1 MQGKTIWKIKGDG
14 MITQEQKDRYQ
25 FQQTEAGKRT
35 VQMLEQM
42 KSQYCNDLNISPSQ
56 IRTGKL
62 IPLVNGRTGE
72 IDRFIEE

>member
-1 MQGKTIWKIKGDG
+1 

-42 KSQYCNDLNISPSQ
+42 KSQYCKDLNISPSQ

-62 IPLVNGRTGE
+62 IPLVNDRTGI

>member
-1 MQGKTIWKIKGDG
+1 

-25 FQQTEAGKRT
+25 FQQTEAGKQT

-42 KSQYCNDLNISPSQ
+42 KTQYCKDLNISPSQ

-62 IPLVNGRTGE
+62 IPLVNGRTGI

>member
-1 MQGKTIWKIKGDG
+1 

-25 FQQTEAGKRT
+25 HQQTEAGKRT

-42 KSQYCNDLNISPSQ
+42 KMQYCKNLNISPSK
-56 IRTGKL
+56 IKTGKL

-72 IDRFIEE
+72 IDKFIEE

>member
-1 MQGKTIWKIKGDG
+1 
-14 MITQEQKDRYQ
+14 MITQDQMDRYQ
-25 FQQTEAGKRT
+25 YQQTEAGKRT

-42 KSQYCNDLNISPSQ
+42 KSQYCKDLNIHPRK

>member
-1 MQGKTIWKIKGDG
+1 

-25 FQQTEAGKRT
+25 FQQTEAGKQT

-42 KSQYCNDLNISPSQ
+42 KSQYCKNFKIPPSK
-56 IRTGKL
+56 IKTGKL
-62 IPLVNGRTGE
+62 KPLVNSITGK

>member
-1 MQGKTIWKIKGDG
+1 

-42 KSQYCNDLNISPSQ
+42 KSQYCKDLNISPSQ

-62 IPLVNGRTGE
+62 IPLVNDRTGE

>member
-1 MQGKTIWKIKGDG
+1 
-14 MITQEQKDRYQ
+14 MITQDQMDRYQ
-25 FQQTEAGKRT
+25 YQQTEAGKRT

-42 KSQYCNDLNISPSQ
+42 KTQYCKDLNISPSQ

>member
-1 MQGKTIWKIKGDG
+1 
-14 MITQEQKDRYQ
+14 MITQEQIDRYQ

-42 KSQYCNDLNISPSQ
+42 KSQYCKDLNISPSQ

-62 IPLVNGRTGE
+62 IPLVNDRTGI